1 MSIHEL
7 IQKFMHYQWSVTDV
21 ILLMF
26 FPSLLSTLFG
36 PIIGIPAGIAFFII
50 LFLVDESDGD
60 DHNQYK

>member
-36 PIIGIPAGIAFFII
+36 PFIGIPAGIAFFII